1 MIPDTEIV
9 SASQRLQRT
18 GAALTLAS
26 QATQEAL
33 ALLAL
38 VATYKTA
45 LANIYEHTAPQPAAN
60 VVPLKGVRTP
70 RIEPEHQLSSIR
82 QLCAEVLGIRE
93 EPAKGKKSGGGK

>member
-38 VATYKTA
+38 VATYKAA
-45 LANIYEHTAPQPAAN
+45 LRAIYEEAAPVPASN
-60 VVPLKGVRTP
+60 VIPLKGEKAP
-70 RIEPEHQLSSIR
+70 RIEPEHRLSSIR
-82 QLCAEVLGIRE
+82 ALAGETLGVRE
-93 EPAKGKKSGGGK
+93 EPKAKKSGGGK

>member
-33 ALLAL
+33 AALAI
-38 VATYKTA
+38 VATYKATIA
-45 LANIYEHTAPQPAAN
+45 AIYEHTAPQPAAN
-60 VVPLKGVRTP
+60 VVPIKGARTP

-93 EPAKGKKSGGGK
+93 EPKGKKSGGGK